1 MKKTIIGLLAMA
13 GLLFAGQAS
22 ADMVSAFESC
32 SEPLSMRLGECSMSG
47 GAEGISETWGI
58 MQITSVFGGDTTSGE
73 QVWSGIPDTTDQI
86 YGTFH
91 GLYDSYTSVVTS
103 RHITL
108 QRGTDETDRA
118 GITLYKITDVV
129 NLPKGPDGRIGDSGF
144 ANMVNSI
151 LFEGLLDIGQAATP
165 Q

>member
-1 MKKTIIGLLAMA
+1 MA
-13 GLLFAGQAS
+13 GLLFFGQAS
-22 ADMVSAFESC
+22 ADMVGAFGSY
-32 SEPLSMRLGECSMSG
+32 SEPMSMRLGEYSMSG

-58 MQITSVFGGDTTSGE
+58 TRITSVFGGDITSGE
-73 QVWSGIPDTTDQI
+73 QAWSGIPNTTDQI
-86 YGTFH
+86 YGTSY
-91 GLYDSYTSVVTS
+91 GLYDSYTSVVAS

-108 QRGTDETDRA
+108 LRGTDETDRA

-144 ANMVNSI
+144 AGMVNSV
-151 LFEGLLDIGQAATP
+151 LFEGLLDSGQAATP